1 MAAGPNGNRLN
12 KGQSSGPN
20 NGSGRHSATMFLAP
34 SVYKIAKSLPPNKRV
49 EMVEKKP
56 SKLPKN
62 AMSDEEIMQMI
73 RMHKEGMTFVELSEF
88 TGKNECWI
96 RNICQ
101 GVNRGHLLRM
111 VEEGHSDYRMGWKH
125 KK

>member
-1 MAAGPNGNRLN
+1 MAAGSAGNRVN
-12 KGQSSGPN
+12 KGQSSGPS
-20 NGSGRHSATMFLAP
+20 NGGSTHEARMFLTP
-34 SVYKIAKSLPPNKRV
+34 SLYKIAKSLPPNKRV

-62 AMSDEEIMQMI
+62 AMSDQEIMQMI

-88 TGKNECWI
+88 TGKNESWI

-101 GVNRGHLLRM
+101 GANRGHLLRM

>member
-1 MAAGPNGNRLN
+1 MAAGPAGNRVN
-12 KGQSSGPN
+12 KGQSSGPS
-20 NGSGRHSATMFLAP
+20 NGGSTNEARMFLAP
-34 SVYKIAKSLPPNKRV
+34 GLYRMAKALPPNKRV

-56 SKLPKN
+56 NKLPKN

-73 RMHKEGMTFVELSEF
+73 RMHKEGMSYAELAEY
-88 TGKNECWI
+88 TGKGLSWV
-96 RNICQ
+96 RSICQ

>member
-1 MAAGPNGNRLN
+1 MAAGPVGNRVN
-12 KGQSSGPN
+12 KGQSSGPS
-20 NGSGRHSATMFLAP
+20 NGGSVHEARMFLTP
-34 SVYKIAKSLPPNKRV
+34 SLYRVAKSLPPNKRL

-56 SKLPKN
+56 NKLPKN

-73 RMHKEGMTFVELSEF
+73 RMNKEGMSFAELAEF
-88 TGKNECWI
+88 TGKSADWI
-96 RNICQ
+96 RNICN
-101 GVNRGHLLRM
+101 GTNRGHLLRM